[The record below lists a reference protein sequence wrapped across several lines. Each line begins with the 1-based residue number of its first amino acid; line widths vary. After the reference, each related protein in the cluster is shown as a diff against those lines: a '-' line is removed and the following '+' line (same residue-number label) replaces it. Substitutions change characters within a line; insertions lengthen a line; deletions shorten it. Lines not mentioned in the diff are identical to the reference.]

1 MNQKIENFMAAYA
14 ESIARER
21 GRNVD
26 FATRAV
32 RDSIAISGPEAV
44 QKKVVDLIAED
55 LGALLKAI
63 DGREVKVSGKPVVL
77 ATASARIQR
86 IEMTWGHRAMR
97 YLIDPTVA
105 SLLFMAGVLGL
116 YMEFNSPGG
125 FVFGLLG
132 AACMVLALYGLG
144 YLPFN
149 SFALVL
155 MISGVVLMGA
165 ELFLPAFGLVFSA
178 GVVCLGIGAYMLFDV
193 PELGGVAPPFWTTVF
208 PSLVVVAGM
217 GALMVFT
224 VSRSIFHP
232 VFATTGADGLVG
244 QIATADG
251 SIEPSRRGRV
261 RLQGEL
267 WNAEAK
273 ERIEAGE
280 RVRIESV
287 RDLVVRVVRIAGE
300 DS

>member
-1 MNQKIENFMAAYA
+1 
-14 ESIARER
+14 
-21 GRNVD
+21 
-26 FATRAV
+26 
-32 RDSIAISGPEAV
+32 
-44 QKKVVDLIAED
+44 
-55 LGALLKAI
+55 
-63 DGREVKVSGKPVVL
+63 
-77 ATASARIQR
+77 
-86 IEMTWGHRAMR
+86 
-97 YLIDPTVA
+97 
-105 SLLFMAGVLGL
+105 
-116 YMEFNSPGG
+116 
-125 FVFGLLG
+125 
-132 AACMVLALYGLG
+132 
-144 YLPFN
+144 
-149 SFALVL
+149 
-155 MISGVVLMGA
+155 
-165 ELFLPAFGLVFSA
+165 
-178 GVVCLGIGAYMLFDV
+178 
-193 PELGGVAPPFWTTVF
+193 
-208 PSLVVVAGM
+208 M